1 MDPRDILACLG
12 CLGWHS
18 TQEVQEPSEQRGTR
32 EAVAPLARE
41 VMQASPESPAHRGS
55 QGITEPPVGKE
66 SKGPLDQLESPVLPV
81 RAASK
86 DSLASK
92 GSRARKVRVDSRA
105 PQVIREPL

>member
-1 MDPRDILACLG
+1 MDVRELLACLG
-12 CLGWHS
+12 CLGWHP
-18 TQEVQEPSEQRGTR
+18 TLVVQEPSEQRVTQ
-32 EAVAPLARE
+32 EAVAPLAQE
-41 VMQASPESPAHRGS
+41 VRQVSPESPAHRGS

-66 SKGPLDQLESPVLPV
+66 SKGPLDQREPPALPV

-92 GSRARKVRVDSRA
+92 GSRARKVRLDSRA